1 MKRFAKWILKK
12 SLLTIFCFAVSALA
26 AGLVRLYFFKGD
38 KFTVD
43 KFPDADVFAR
53 TFATA
58 VFEKNYDVYR
68 SMMHDGVEGTK
79 TMQQH
84 EEELAKSWPKLQENI
99 DKRLFSGRKRSRDE
113 ISEIVTGL
121 RCSDVGIY
129 DGNVAAVY
137 DFGDEGM
144 RVIVGK
150 IKNRLKVLKIY

>member
-26 AGLVRLYFFKGD
+26 AILVRWYFFEDD
-38 KFTVD
+38 K
-43 KFPDADVFAR
+43 KLPDADVFAR

-68 SMMHDGVEGTK
+68 SMMHDGVEGTN

-84 EEELAKSWPKLQENI
+84 EEELAKSWTKLQENI
-99 DKRLFSGRKRSRDE
+99 DKRLFSGRKRSREE

-121 RCSDVGIY
+121 RCSEVRIY
-129 DGNVAAVY
+129 DGNVAAAY
-137 DFGDEGM
+137 DFGNKGM

-150 IKNRLKVLKIY
+150 TKNRLKVLKIY